1 MKFAPR
7 YRLQTSA
14 ETKEVC
20 KIWQRS
26 NYIYLEKINGPQ
38 DIKGFSSEQ
47 RKALAQEMRE
57 AMLKR
62 ASIHGGHFGPDF
74 GIVETVIALHTV
86 FESPKDKFV
95 FDVSHQAYPNKMLT
109 GRKDAYLYEE
119 HYNDVSGYTN
129 PEESE
134 HDMFNVGH
142 TSTSISLA
150 TGLAKARDLKGDKEN
165 VVAIIG
171 DGSMSG
177 GEALEG
183 LDTAGEMKSNLIILF
198 NDNDQSIA
206 EVHGGM
212 YKGFKEL
219 RDTNGQSERNLFKAM
234 GLDYRFVADGNDVE
248 AMIAALEEVK
258 DIDHPV
264 VLHIVTQKGKGYK
277 FAEENKEDWH
287 WHMPF
292 DIETGE
298 VKQPM
303 VDPYAEQT
311 AETFLRLAKEDKKF
325 IAISAATP
333 ASMGLNQARRK
344 ELGEH
349 YIDVGIAEEQAV
361 AMASGLARNG
371 AHPVFGD
378 FSSFFQ
384 RTYDQLSQDVCVN
397 NSPAT
402 FLVFWASMYGMNDV
416 THLGF
421 YDIPMMSNIPNLVY
435 LAPTSPEEYQAMLD
449 WSIAQEKYPVAI
461 RVPHMMVGSSSRPVR
476 KAYDELNK
484 YEVVRQGSHV
494 ALIGLGNFY
503 NMAEETAEKL
513 KEQGIEATVINPL
526 FITGLDEDLLERLKE
541 NHDMVVT
548 LEDGVLEGG
557 FGEKIARFYGADK
570 MKVLNFGLPKKFYDR
585 YDYGKLAEENHL
597 TSSQIAEDIINNL

>member
-1 MKFAPR
+1 M
-7 YRLQTSA
+7 
-14 ETKEVC
+14 
-20 KIWQRS
+20 
-26 NYIYLEKINGPQ
+26 YLEKINGPQ
-38 DIKGFSSEQ
+38 DIKGFSPEQ

-74 GIVETVIALHTV
+74 GIVEAVIALHTV
-86 FESPKDKFV
+86 FDSPKDKFV
-95 FDVSHQAYPNKMLT
+95 FDISHQAYPHKMLT
-109 GRKDAYLYEE
+109 GRKDAYLYED
-119 HYNDVSGYTN
+119 HYDDVSGYTN

-461 RVPHMMVGSSSRPVR
+461 RVPHMMVGSSNRPVR
-476 KAYDELNK
+476 KSYDELNK

-503 NMAEETAEKL
+503 NLAEETAEKL
-513 KEQGIEATVINPL
+513 KEQGIDATIINPL
-526 FITGLDEDLLERLKE
+526 FITGLDEVLLERLKD
-541 NHDMVVT
+541 NHDMVAT
-548 LEDGVLEGG
+548 LEDGVLDGG

-597 TSSQIAEDIINNL
+597 TAVQIAEDIMDKL

>member
-1 MKFAPR
+1 M
-7 YRLQTSA
+7 
-14 ETKEVC
+14 
-20 KIWQRS
+20 
-26 NYIYLEKINGPQ
+26 YLEKVNSPQ
-38 DIKGFSSEQ
+38 DIKGFSPEQ
-47 RKALAQEMRE
+47 RKVLASEMRE
-57 AMLKR
+57 AMLNR

-74 GIVETVIALHTV
+74 GIVEVTIALHTV
-86 FESPKDKFV
+86 FDSPKDKFV
-95 FDVSHQAYPNKMLT
+95 FDISHQAYPHKMLT
-109 GRKDAYLYEE
+109 GRKDAYLYED

-129 PEESE
+129 PEESP

-165 VVAIIG
+165 IIAIIG

-234 GLDYRFVADGNDVE
+234 GLDYRFVADGNDAE
-248 AMIAALEEVK
+248 AMIAALEDVK

-264 VLHIVTQKGKGYK
+264 VLHIVTKKGKGYK
-277 FAEENKEDWH
+277 FAEENKEEWH
-287 WHMPF
+287 WRMPF

-298 VKQPM
+298 VKQPV
-303 VDPYAEQT
+303 VDSYAEQT

-333 ASMGLNQARRK
+333 SSMGLTQERRK

-449 WSIAQEKYPVAI
+449 WSVAQEKYPVAI
-461 RVPHMMVGSSSRPVR
+461 RVPHMMVPSSNRPVR
-476 KAYDELNK
+476 KSYDELNK
-484 YEVVRQGSHV
+484 YEVVRQGSQV
-494 ALIGLGNFY
+494 ALIGLGSFY
-503 NMAEETAEKL
+503 NLAEETAAKL

-526 FITGLDEDLLERLKE
+526 FITGLDEELLESLKD

-585 YDYGKLAEENHL
+585 YDYGQLAEENHL
-597 TSSQIAEDIINNL
+597 TAGQIAEDIINTL

>member
-1 MKFAPR
+1 M
-7 YRLQTSA
+7 
-14 ETKEVC
+14 
-20 KIWQRS
+20 
-26 NYIYLEKINGPQ
+26 YLEKVNSPQ
-38 DIKGFSSEQ
+38 DIKGFSPEQ
-47 RKALAQEMRE
+47 RKVLASEMRE
-57 AMLKR
+57 AMLNR

-74 GIVETVIALHTV
+74 GIVEVTIALHTV
-86 FESPKDKFV
+86 FDSPKDKFV
-95 FDVSHQAYPNKMLT
+95 FDISHQAYPHKMLT
-109 GRKDAYLYEE
+109 GRKDAYLYED

-129 PEESE
+129 PEESP

-165 VVAIIG
+165 IIAIIG

-234 GLDYRFVADGNDVE
+234 GLDYRFVADGNDAE
-248 AMIAALEEVK
+248 AMIAALEDVK

-264 VLHIVTQKGKGYK
+264 VLHIVTKKGKGYK
-277 FAEENKEDWH
+277 FAEENKEEWH
-287 WHMPF
+287 WRMPF

-298 VKQPM
+298 VKQPV
-303 VDPYAEQT
+303 VDAYVEQT

-333 ASMGLNQARRK
+333 SSMGLTQERRK

-449 WSIAQEKYPVAI
+449 WSVAQEKYPVAI
-461 RVPHMMVGSSSRPVR
+461 RVPHMMVPSSNRPVR
-476 KAYDELNK
+476 KSYDELNK
-484 YEVVRQGSHV
+484 YEVVRQGSQV
-494 ALIGLGNFY
+494 ALIGLGSFY
-503 NMAEETAEKL
+503 NLAEETAAKL

-526 FITGLDEDLLERLKE
+526 FITGLDEELLESLKD

-585 YDYGKLAEENHL
+585 YDYGQLAEENHL
-597 TSSQIAEDIINNL
+597 TAGQIAEDIINTL

>member
-1 MKFAPR
+1 M
-7 YRLQTSA
+7 
-14 ETKEVC
+14 
-20 KIWQRS
+20 
-26 NYIYLEKINGPQ
+26 YLEKISGPQ
-38 DIKGFSSEQ
+38 DIKAFNEEQ

-62 ASIHGGHFGPDF
+62 ASVHGGHFGPDF
-74 GIVETVIALHTV
+74 GIVECVIALHTV
-86 FESPKDKFV
+86 FDSPKDKFV
-95 FDVSHQAYPNKMLT
+95 FDISHQAYPHKMLT
-109 GRKDAYLYEE
+109 GRKDAYLYAE
-119 HYNDVSGYTN
+119 HYDDVSGYTN

-165 VVAIIG
+165 IIAIIG

-183 LDTAGEMKSNLIILF
+183 LDTAGEMDTNLIIVF

-212 YKGFKEL
+212 YKGFREL
-219 RDTNGQSERNLFKAM
+219 RETKGQSERNLFKAM
-234 GLDYRFVADGNDVE
+234 GLEYRFVEAGNDAE
-248 AMIAALEEVK
+248 ALIAVFSEVK

-264 VLHIVTQKGKGYK
+264 VIHIVTQKGKGYK
-277 FAEENKEDWH
+277 LAEENKEDWH

-298 VKQPM
+298 ARQEM

-311 AETFLRLAKEDKKF
+311 AATFLRLAQEDEKF

-333 ASMGLNQARRK
+333 SSMGLTQERRRA
-344 ELGEH
+344 LGKH
-349 YIDVGIAEEQAV
+349 YLDVGIAEEQAV

-378 FSSFFQ
+378 FSSFLQ

-397 NSPAT
+397 NNPAT

-449 WSIAQEKYPVAI
+449 WAIPQEKYPVAI
-461 RVPHMMVGSSSRPVR
+461 RVPHAMVGSSKRPVR
-476 KAYDELNK
+476 ESYDELNK
-484 YEVVRQGSHV
+484 YEVVKDGSHV

-503 NMAEETAEKL
+503 NLAEETAAKL
-513 KEQGIEATVINPL
+513 KEQGIEATLINPL
-526 FITGLDEDLLERLKE
+526 FITGQDKELLERLKA
-541 NHDMVVT
+541 NHELVVT
-548 LEDGVLEGG
+548 LEDGVLDGG
-557 FGEKIARFYGADK
+557 FGEKIARFYSADK
-570 MKVLNFGLPKKFYDR
+570 MKVLNFGLSKNFYDR
-585 YDYGKLAEENHL
+585 YDYEALAKENHL
-597 TSSQIAEDIINNL
+597 TAAQVAEDILANL

>member
-1 MKFAPR
+1 M
-7 YRLQTSA
+7 
-14 ETKEVC
+14 
-20 KIWQRS
+20 
-26 NYIYLEKINGPQ
+26 YLEKINSPE
-38 DIKGFSSEQ
+38 DIKNFTAQQ
-47 RKALAQEMRE
+47 RKELAAEMRE

-74 GIVETVIALHTV
+74 GIVEVTIALHSV
-86 FESPKDKFV
+86 FQSPYDKFV
-95 FDVSHQAYPNKMLT
+95 FDISHQAYPHKMLT

-119 HYNDVSGYTN
+119 HYDDVSGYTN
-129 PEESE
+129 PNESE

-165 VVAIIG
+165 IIAIIG

-183 LDTAGEMKSNLIILF
+183 LDTAGEMKSNLIIVF

-212 YKGFKEL
+212 YKGFQEL
-219 RDTNGQSERNLFKAM
+219 RDTNGKSERNLFKAM
-234 GLDYRFVADGNDVE
+234 GLDYRFVADGNDAE
-248 AMIAALEEVK
+248 ALIAVFEEVK

-264 VLHIVTQKGKGYK
+264 VVHIVTKKGKGYK
-277 FAEENKEDWH
+277 YAEENKEEWH

-311 AETFLRLAKEDKKF
+311 AETFLRLAKEDRQF

-333 ASMGLNQARRK
+333 SSMALTQARRK

-349 YIDVGIAEEQAV
+349 YLDVGIAEEQAV
-361 AMASGLARNG
+361 AMASGLAKNG

-378 FSSFFQ
+378 YASFFQ
-384 RTYDQLSQDVCVN
+384 RTYDQLAQDVCVN

-449 WSIAQEKYPVAI
+449 WAIPQEKYPVAI
-461 RVPHMMVGSSSRPVR
+461 RVPHAMVGSSKRPVR
-476 KAYDELNK
+476 KTYDELNK
-484 YEVVRQGSHV
+484 YEVVKEGSRV
-494 ALIGLGNFY
+494 AIIGLGNFY
-503 NMAEETAEKL
+503 NLAEEAAAKL
-513 KEQGIEATVINPL
+513 KEQGIDATLINPL
-526 FITGLDEDLLERLKE
+526 FITGQDKELLENLKADHE
-541 NHDMVVT
+541 LVAT
-548 LEDGVLEGG
+548 LEDGVLDGG

-570 MKVLNFGLPKKFYDR
+570 MKVVNFGLAKKFYDR
-585 YDYGKLAEENHL
+585 YDYAALAKENHL
-597 TSSQIAEDIINNL
+597 TAEQIADDIFAEL

>member
-1 MKFAPR
+1 M
-7 YRLQTSA
+7 
-14 ETKEVC
+14 
-20 KIWQRS
+20 
-26 NYIYLEKINGPQ
+26 YLEKVNSPQ
-38 DIKGFSSEQ
+38 DIKGFSPEQ
-47 RKALAQEMRE
+47 RKVLASEMRE
-57 AMLKR
+57 AMLNR

-74 GIVETVIALHTV
+74 GIVEVTIALHTV
-86 FESPKDKFV
+86 FDSPKDKFV
-95 FDVSHQAYPNKMLT
+95 FDISHQAYPHKMLT
-109 GRKDAYLYEE
+109 GRKDAYLYED

-129 PEESE
+129 PEESP

-165 VVAIIG
+165 IIAIIG

-234 GLDYRFVADGNDVE
+234 GLDYRFVADGNDAE
-248 AMIAALEEVK
+248 AMIAALEDVK

-264 VLHIVTQKGKGYK
+264 VLHIVTKKGKGYK
-277 FAEENKEDWH
+277 FAEENKEEWH
-287 WHMPF
+287 WRMPF

-298 VKQPM
+298 VKQPV
-303 VDPYAEQT
+303 VDSYAEQT

-333 ASMGLNQARRK
+333 SSMGLTQERRK

-449 WSIAQEKYPVAI
+449 WSVAQEKYPVAI
-461 RVPHMMVGSSSRPVR
+461 RVPHMMVPSSNRPVR
-476 KAYDELNK
+476 KSYDELNK
-484 YEVVRQGSHV
+484 YEVVRQGSQV
-494 ALIGLGNFY
+494 ALIGLGSFY
-503 NMAEETAEKL
+503 NLAEETAAKL

-526 FITGLDEDLLERLKE
+526 FITGLDEELLESLKD

-570 MKVLNFGLPKKFYDR
+570 MKVLNFGLPKKIYDR
-585 YDYGKLAEENHL
+585 YDYGQLAEENHL
-597 TSSQIAEDIINNL
+597 TAGQIAEDIINTL

>member
-1 MKFAPR
+1 M
-7 YRLQTSA
+7 
-14 ETKEVC
+14 
-20 KIWQRS
+20 
-26 NYIYLEKINGPQ
+26 YLEKVNSPQ
-38 DIKGFSSEQ
+38 DIKGFSPEQ
-47 RKALAQEMRE
+47 RKVLASEMRE
-57 AMLKR
+57 AMLNR

-74 GIVETVIALHTV
+74 GIVEVTIALHTV
-86 FESPKDKFV
+86 FDSPKDKFV
-95 FDVSHQAYPNKMLT
+95 FDISHQAYPHKMLT
-109 GRKDAYLYEE
+109 GRKDAYLYED

-129 PEESE
+129 PEESP

-165 VVAIIG
+165 IIAIIG

-234 GLDYRFVADGNDVE
+234 GLDYRFVADGNDAE
-248 AMIAALEEVK
+248 AMIAALEDVK
-258 DIDHPV
+258 DIDHAV

-277 FAEENKEDWH
+277 FAEENKEEWH
-287 WHMPF
+287 WRMPF

-298 VKQPM
+298 VKQPV
-303 VDPYAEQT
+303 VDSYAEQT

-333 ASMGLNQARRK
+333 SSMGLTQERRK

-449 WSIAQEKYPVAI
+449 WSVAQEKYPVAI
-461 RVPHMMVGSSSRPVR
+461 RVPHMMVPSSNRPVR
-476 KAYDELNK
+476 KSYDELNK
-484 YEVVRQGSHV
+484 YEVVRQGSQV
-494 ALIGLGNFY
+494 ALIGLGSFY
-503 NMAEETAEKL
+503 NLAEETAAKL

-526 FITGLDEDLLERLKE
+526 FITGLDEELLESLKD

-585 YDYGKLAEENHL
+585 YDYGQLAEENHL
-597 TSSQIAEDIINNL
+597 TAGQIAEDIINTL

>member
-1 MKFAPR
+1 M
-7 YRLQTSA
+7 
-14 ETKEVC
+14 
-20 KIWQRS
+20 
-26 NYIYLEKINGPQ
+26 YLEKVNSPQ
-38 DIKGFSSEQ
+38 DIKGFSPEQ
-47 RKALAQEMRE
+47 RKVLASEMRE
-57 AMLKR
+57 AMLNR

-74 GIVETVIALHTV
+74 GIVEVTIALHTV
-86 FESPKDKFV
+86 FDSPKDKFV
-95 FDVSHQAYPNKMLT
+95 FDISHQAYPHKMLT
-109 GRKDAYLYEE
+109 GRKDAYLYED

-129 PEESE
+129 PEESP

-165 VVAIIG
+165 IIAIIG
-171 DGSMSG
+171 GGSMSG

-234 GLDYRFVADGNDVE
+234 GLDYRFVADGNDAE
-248 AMIAALEEVK
+248 AMIAALEDVK

-264 VLHIVTQKGKGYK
+264 VLHIVTKKGKGYK
-277 FAEENKEDWH
+277 FAEENKEEWH
-287 WHMPF
+287 WRMPF

-298 VKQPM
+298 VKQPV
-303 VDPYAEQT
+303 VDSYAEQT

-333 ASMGLNQARRK
+333 SSMGLTKERRK

-449 WSIAQEKYPVAI
+449 WSVAQEKYPVAI
-461 RVPHMMVGSSSRPVR
+461 RVPHMMVPSSNRPVR
-476 KAYDELNK
+476 KSYDELNK
-484 YEVVRQGSHV
+484 YEVVRQGSQV
-494 ALIGLGNFY
+494 ALIGLGSFY
-503 NMAEETAEKL
+503 NLAEETAAKL

-526 FITGLDEDLLERLKE
+526 FITGLDEELLESLKD

-585 YDYGKLAEENHL
+585 YDYGQLAEENHL
-597 TSSQIAEDIINNL
+597 TAGQIAEDIINTL

>member
-1 MKFAPR
+1 
-7 YRLQTSA
+7 
-14 ETKEVC
+14 
-20 KIWQRS
+20 
-26 NYIYLEKINGPQ
+26 
-38 DIKGFSSEQ
+38 
-47 RKALAQEMRE
+47 
-57 AMLKR
+57 
-62 ASIHGGHFGPDF
+62 
-74 GIVETVIALHTV
+74 
-86 FESPKDKFV
+86 
-95 FDVSHQAYPNKMLT
+95 
-109 GRKDAYLYEE
+109 
-119 HYNDVSGYTN
+119 
-129 PEESE
+129 
-134 HDMFNVGH
+134 
-142 TSTSISLA
+142 
-150 TGLAKARDLKGDKEN
+150 
-165 VVAIIG
+165 
-171 DGSMSG
+171 MSG

-183 LDTAGEMKSNLIILF
+183 LDTAGEMKSNLIIVF

-219 RDTNGQSERNLFKAM
+219 RDTNGKSERNLFKAR
-234 GLDYRFVADGNDVE
+234 GLDYRFVADGNDTE
-248 AMIAALEEVK
+248 ALIAVFEEVK

-264 VLHIVTQKGKGYK
+264 VVHIVTQKGKGYK

-298 VKQPM
+298 VTQPL

-333 ASMGLNQARRK
+333 ASMGLTQARRE

-361 AMASGLARNG
+361 AMASDLAKNG

-378 FSSFFQ
+378 YSSFFQ
-384 RTYDQLSQDVCVN
+384 RTYDQLAQDVCVN

-449 WSIAQEKYPVAI
+449 WSVAQEKYPVAI
-461 RVPHMMVGSSSRPVR
+461 RMPHMMVPSSSRPVR

-484 YEVVRQGSHV
+484 FEMVQQGSHV
-494 ALIGLGNFY
+494 AILGLGSFY
-503 NMAEETAEKL
+503 NLAEETAARL
-513 KEQGIEATVINPL
+513 KEQGIEATIINPL
-526 FITGLDEDLLERLKE
+526 FISGVDEEMLNKLKE
-541 NHDMVVT
+541 NHDIVVT

-585 YDYGKLAEENHL
+585 YDYGKLAQEHHL
-597 TSSQIAEDIINNL
+597 TADQIAEDIMKVL

>member
-1 MKFAPR
+1 M
-7 YRLQTSA
+7 
-14 ETKEVC
+14 
-20 KIWQRS
+20 
-26 NYIYLEKINGPQ
+26 YLEKVNSPQ
-38 DIKGFSSEQ
+38 DIKGFSPEQ
-47 RKALAQEMRE
+47 RKVLASEMRE
-57 AMLKR
+57 AMLNR

-74 GIVETVIALHTV
+74 GIVEVTIALHTV
-86 FESPKDKFV
+86 FDSPKDKFV
-95 FDVSHQAYPNKMLT
+95 FDISHQAYPHKMLT
-109 GRKDAYLYEE
+109 GRKDAYLYED

-129 PEESE
+129 PEESP

-165 VVAIIG
+165 IIAIIG

-234 GLDYRFVADGNDVE
+234 GLDYRFVADGNDAE
-248 AMIAALEEVK
+248 AMIAALEDVK

-264 VLHIVTQKGKGYK
+264 VLHIVTKKGKGYK
-277 FAEENKEDWH
+277 FAEENKEEWH
-287 WHMPF
+287 WRMPF

-298 VKQPM
+298 VKQPV
-303 VDPYAEQT
+303 VDSYAEQT

-333 ASMGLNQARRK
+333 SSMGLTKERRK

-449 WSIAQEKYPVAI
+449 WSVAQEKYPVAI
-461 RVPHMMVGSSSRPVR
+461 RVPHMMVPSSNRPVR
-476 KAYDELNK
+476 KSYDELNK
-484 YEVVRQGSHV
+484 YEVVRQGSQV
-494 ALIGLGNFY
+494 ALIGLGSFY
-503 NMAEETAEKL
+503 NLAEETAAKL

-526 FITGLDEDLLERLKE
+526 FITGLDEELLESLKD

-585 YDYGKLAEENHL
+585 YDYGQLAEENHL
-597 TSSQIAEDIINNL
+597 TAGQIVEDIINTL

>member
-1 MKFAPR
+1 M
-7 YRLQTSA
+7 
-14 ETKEVC
+14 
-20 KIWQRS
+20 
-26 NYIYLEKINGPQ
+26 YLENINGPQ
-38 DIKGFSSEQ
+38 DLKDFTAEQ
-47 RKALAQEMRE
+47 RKVLAGEMRE
-57 AMLKR
+57 AMLRR
-62 ASIHGGHFGPDF
+62 ASVHGGHFGPDF
-74 GIVETVIALHTV
+74 GIVEAVIALHTV
-86 FESPKDKFV
+86 FDSPKDKFV
-95 FDVSHQAYPNKMLT
+95 FDISHQAYPHKMLT

-165 VVAIIG
+165 IIAIIG

-183 LDTAGEMKSNLIILF
+183 LDTAGEMDTNLIIIF
-198 NDNDQSIA
+198 NDNDMSIA

-212 YKGFKEL
+212 YKGFREL
-219 RDTNGQSERNLFKAM
+219 RETKGKSERNLFKAM
-234 GLDYRFVADGNDVE
+234 GLDYRFLADGNDAE
-248 AMIAALEEVK
+248 AVIAALQEVK

-277 FAEENKEDWH
+277 PAEENKEDWH
-287 WHMPF
+287 WHVPF
-292 DIETGE
+292 EVETGE
-298 VKQPM
+298 SKVDFT
-303 VDPYAEQT
+303 DPYAEQT
-311 AETFLRLAKEDKKF
+311 ARTFQRMAEEDEKF
-325 IAISAATP
+325 IVLSAATP
-333 ASMGLNQARRK
+333 ASMGLNRERREK
-344 ELGEH
+344 LGRH
-349 YIDVGIAEEQAV
+349 YLDVGIAEEQAV

-384 RTYDQLSQDVCVN
+384 RTYDQLAQDLCVN
-397 NSPAT
+397 NNAAT

-449 WSIAQEKYPVAI
+449 WAVPQEKYPVAI
-461 RVPHMMVGSSSRPVR
+461 RVPHAMVGSSSRPVR
-476 KAYDELNK
+476 KSYDELNK
-484 YEVVRQGSHV
+484 YDVVQSGSHV
-494 ALIGLGNFY
+494 ALIGLGGFY
-503 NMAEETAEKL
+503 NLAEAAAEKL
-513 KEQGIEATVINPL
+513 KEQGIDATLINPL
-526 FITGLDEDLLERLKE
+526 FITGQDKELLESLKE
-541 NHDMVVT
+541 NHELVVT
-548 LEDGVLEGG
+548 LEDGVLDGG

-585 YDYGKLAEENHL
+585 YDYEALAREHHL
-597 TSSQIAEDIINNL
+597 TAEQVAEDVMKALG

>member
-1 MKFAPR
+1 M
-7 YRLQTSA
+7 
-14 ETKEVC
+14 
-20 KIWQRS
+20 
-26 NYIYLEKINGPQ
+26 YLEKVNSPQ
-38 DIKGFSSEQ
+38 DIKGFSPEQ
-47 RKALAQEMRE
+47 RKVLASEMRE
-57 AMLKR
+57 AMLNR
-62 ASIHGGHFGPDF
+62 ASSHGGHFGPDF
-74 GIVETVIALHTV
+74 GIVEVTIALHTV
-86 FESPKDKFV
+86 FDSPKDKFV
-95 FDVSHQAYPNKMLT
+95 FDISHQAYPHKMLT
-109 GRKDAYLYEE
+109 GRKDAYLYED

-129 PEESE
+129 PEESP

-165 VVAIIG
+165 IIAIIG

-234 GLDYRFVADGNDVE
+234 GLDYRFVADGNDAE
-248 AMIAALEEVK
+248 AMIAALEDVK

-264 VLHIVTQKGKGYK
+264 VLHIVTKKGKGYK
-277 FAEENKEDWH
+277 FAEENKEEWH
-287 WHMPF
+287 WRMPF

-298 VKQPM
+298 VKQPV
-303 VDPYAEQT
+303 VDAYVEQT

-333 ASMGLNQARRK
+333 SSMGLTQERRK

-449 WSIAQEKYPVAI
+449 WSVAQEKYPVAI
-461 RVPHMMVGSSSRPVR
+461 RVPHMMVPSSNRPVR
-476 KAYDELNK
+476 KSYDELNK
-484 YEVVRQGSHV
+484 YEVVRQGSQV
-494 ALIGLGNFY
+494 ALIGLGSFY
-503 NMAEETAEKL
+503 NLAEETAAKL

-526 FITGLDEDLLERLKE
+526 FITGLDEELLESLKD

-585 YDYGKLAEENHL
+585 YDYGQLAEENHL
-597 TSSQIAEDIINNL
+597 TAGQIAEDIINTL

>member
-1 MKFAPR
+1 M
-7 YRLQTSA
+7 
-14 ETKEVC
+14 
-20 KIWQRS
+20 
-26 NYIYLEKINGPQ
+26 YLEKVNSPQ
-38 DIKGFSSEQ
+38 DIKGFSPEQ
-47 RKALAQEMRE
+47 RKVLASEMRE
-57 AMLKR
+57 AMLNR

-74 GIVETVIALHTV
+74 GIVEVTIALHTV
-86 FESPKDKFV
+86 FDSPKDKFV
-95 FDVSHQAYPNKMLT
+95 FDISHQAYPHKMLT
-109 GRKDAYLYEE
+109 GRKDAYLYED

-129 PEESE
+129 PEESP

-165 VVAIIG
+165 IIAIIG

-234 GLDYRFVADGNDVE
+234 GLDYRFVADGNDAE
-248 AMIAALEEVK
+248 AMIAALEDVK

-264 VLHIVTQKGKGYK
+264 VLHIVTKKGKGYK
-277 FAEENKEDWH
+277 FAEENKEEWH
-287 WHMPF
+287 WRMPF

-298 VKQPM
+298 VKQPV
-303 VDPYAEQT
+303 VDSYAEQT

-333 ASMGLNQARRK
+333 SSMGLTKERRK

-449 WSIAQEKYPVAI
+449 WSVAQEKYPVAI
-461 RVPHMMVGSSSRPVR
+461 RVPHMMVPSSNRPVR
-476 KAYDELNK
+476 KSYDELNK
-484 YEVVRQGSHV
+484 YDVVRQGSQV
-494 ALIGLGNFY
+494 ALIGLGSFY
-503 NMAEETAEKL
+503 NLAEETAAKL

-526 FITGLDEDLLERLKE
+526 FITGLDEELLESLKD

-557 FGEKIARFYGADK
+557 FGEKIARFYSADK

-585 YDYGKLAEENHL
+585 YDYGQLAEENHL
-597 TSSQIAEDIINNL
+597 TAGQIVEDIINTL

>member
-1 MKFAPR
+1 M
-7 YRLQTSA
+7 
-14 ETKEVC
+14 
-20 KIWQRS
+20 
-26 NYIYLEKINGPQ
+26 YLEKVNGPQ
-38 DIKGFSSEQ
+38 DIKGFSPEQ
-47 RKALAQEMRE
+47 RKVLAREMRE

-74 GIVETVIALHTV
+74 GIVEATIALHTV
-86 FESPKDKFV
+86 FDSPKDKFV
-95 FDVSHQAYPNKMLT
+95 FDISHQAYPHKMLT
-109 GRKDAYLYEE
+109 GRKDAYLYED
-119 HYNDVSGYTN
+119 HYDDVSGYTN
-129 PEESE
+129 PDESE

-165 VVAIIG
+165 IIAIIG

-183 LDTAGEMKSNLIILF
+183 LDTAGEMKSNLIIVF

-219 RDTNGQSERNLFKAM
+219 RDTNGKSERNLFKAM
-234 GLDYRFVADGNDVE
+234 GLDYRFVADGNDTE
-248 AMIAALEEVK
+248 ALIAAFEEVK

-264 VLHIVTQKGKGYK
+264 VVHIVTKKGKGYK

-333 ASMGLNQARRK
+333 SSMGLTPERRK
-344 ELGEH
+344 ELGGH

-361 AMASGLARNG
+361 AMASGFAKNG

-461 RVPHMMVGSSSRPVR
+461 RVPHMMVPSSNRPVR

-484 YEVVRQGSHV
+484 FEMVQQGSHV
-494 ALIGLGNFY
+494 AILGLGSFCNL
-503 NMAEETAEKL
+503 AEETAAKL
-513 KEQGIEATVINPL
+513 KEQGIEATIINPL
-526 FITGLDEDLLERLKE
+526 FISGLDEEMLNKLKE

-597 TSSQIAEDIINNL
+597 TAGQIAEDIVKNL

>member
-1 MKFAPR
+1 
-7 YRLQTSA
+7 
-14 ETKEVC
+14 
-20 KIWQRS
+20 
-26 NYIYLEKINGPQ
+26 
-38 DIKGFSSEQ
+38 
-47 RKALAQEMRE
+47 
-57 AMLKR
+57 
-62 ASIHGGHFGPDF
+62 
-74 GIVETVIALHTV
+74 
-86 FESPKDKFV
+86 
-95 FDVSHQAYPNKMLT
+95 
-109 GRKDAYLYEE
+109 
-119 HYNDVSGYTN
+119 
-129 PEESE
+129 
-134 HDMFNVGH
+134 
-142 TSTSISLA
+142 
-150 TGLAKARDLKGDKEN
+150 
-165 VVAIIG
+165 
-171 DGSMSG
+171 
-177 GEALEG
+177 
-183 LDTAGEMKSNLIILF
+183 
-198 NDNDQSIA
+198 
-206 EVHGGM
+206 
-212 YKGFKEL
+212 
-219 RDTNGQSERNLFKAM
+219 
-234 GLDYRFVADGNDVE
+234 
-248 AMIAALEEVK
+248 MIAALEDVK

-264 VLHIVTQKGKGYK
+264 VLHIVTKKGKGYK
-277 FAEENKEDWH
+277 FAEENKEEWH
-287 WHMPF
+287 WRMPF

-298 VKQPM
+298 VKQPV
-303 VDPYAEQT
+303 VDSYAEQT

-333 ASMGLNQARRK
+333 SSMGLTQERRK

-449 WSIAQEKYPVAI
+449 WSVAQEKYPVAI
-461 RVPHMMVGSSSRPVR
+461 RVPHMMVPSSNRPVR
-476 KAYDELNK
+476 KSYDELNK
-484 YEVVRQGSHV
+484 YEVVRQGSQV
-494 ALIGLGNFY
+494 ALIGLGSFY
-503 NMAEETAEKL
+503 NLAEETAAKL

-526 FITGLDEDLLERLKE
+526 FITGLDEELLESLKD

-585 YDYGKLAEENHL
+585 YDYGQLAEENHL
-597 TSSQIAEDIINNL
+597 TAGQIAEDIINTL

>member
-1 MKFAPR
+1 M
-7 YRLQTSA
+7 
-14 ETKEVC
+14 
-20 KIWQRS
+20 
-26 NYIYLEKINGPQ
+26 YLEKINGPQ
-38 DIKGFSSEQ
+38 DIKGFSPEQ

-74 GIVETVIALHTV
+74 GIVEAVIALHTV
-86 FESPKDKFV
+86 FDSPKDKFV
-95 FDVSHQAYPNKMLT
+95 FDISHQAYPHKMLT
-109 GRKDAYLYEE
+109 GRKDAYLYEDN
-119 HYNDVSGYTN
+119 YDDVSGYTN

-264 VLHIVTQKGKGYK
+264 VLHIVTKKGKGYK

-449 WSIAQEKYPVAI
+449 WSVAQEKYPVAI
-461 RVPHMMVGSSSRPVR
+461 RVPHMMVPSSNRPVR
-476 KAYDELNK
+476 KAYDDLNK
-484 YEVVRQGSHV
+484 YEVVRQGSQV
-494 ALIGLGNFY
+494 ALIGLGSFY
-503 NMAEETAEKL
+503 NLAEETAEKL

-526 FITGLDEDLLERLKE
+526 FITGLDEELLESLKD

-597 TSSQIAEDIINNL
+597 TAGQIAEDIINNL